1 MSIDPTSGPIPAAR
15 HENSGSSENRRS
27 ESQGSATGSK
37 DGQFS
42 SFWDRA
48 VTGAQKLFSKA
59 SLFDNERNEDSV
71 SQNGDSEFGEAALNR
86 GDIASFKVVPGF
98 ASSGVHWIS
107 SAFATT
113 RDASGLEKVGSDSA
127 TVESSD
133 LSEEDSDGDIG
144 ESYQTHS
151 SNAPENPLRK
161 GEKSADSQEARS
173 SIVDSDKLSGHKNDL
188 LVIESQIV
196 RDLIDKVGINS
207 AKQGVEMSSKLQ
219 SPNLPDMPGQ
229 ASAEAESSIAAVR
242 EGSEWPLKPID
253 SMEGKQGLNTG
264 TKVSSLSQA
273 NDGQKAVAESI
284 QSQSTEEGVAQA
296 KKKGVSDSLG
306 FDLVKVKKSL
316 STALEASQSGKN
328 SVSGQAPQMTAS
340 ALSHANS
347 QASPTD
353 QAGAKAL
360 ESENVGSRGSEEK
373 GAKQENRNAAASHNR
388 GEGPKV
394 GIQSGISGETVAGER
409 NFQKSNTEAIE
420 ANFNRVSRGID
431 HSSRQAAAGSQQVGN
446 KNASKKLGGIVSPD
460 FRSGIS
466 RSADGGI
473 DPRIG
478 DKVDGEGARSSEFSV
493 KAARAKGE
501 NFQGLN
507 LTESLSGPKT
517 KVSIFLKPQQSG
529 YASKTTSET
538 KLVYEALAKSVDR
551 LVSSKSDSVSVK
563 INFDGGG
570 MLKLRVSVE
579 SGRVNSMMQTDLS
592 GLENMIKASWA
603 ELSNELN
610 QKGIKLNAPQ
620 FSNSDSQGSRDSAS
634 FDSPNK
640 EANAEGG
647 GARDS
652 RKNGS
657 GDSLPSGSRQSS
669 FTENR
674 SEFSQESLE
683 ADQDGFAED
692 QELKTYA

>member
-71 SQNGDSEFGEAALNR
+71 SRNGDSESGEAALNR
-86 GDIASFKVVPGF
+86 GDITSFKVVPGF
-98 ASSGVHWIS
+98 ASSGVHRFP
-107 SAFATT
+107 SAFATSG
-113 RDASGLEKVGSDSA
+113 DASGLAKGSSDSA
-127 TVESSD
+127 KVESSD
-133 LSEEDSDGDIG
+133 LSEEDSDGDIA
-144 ESYQTHS
+144 ESSQTHS
-151 SNAPENPLRK
+151 SNASENPLRK

-173 SIVDSDKLSGHKNDL
+173 SIVDGDKRFGLKNDL
-188 LVIESQIV
+188 LVVDSQTV
-196 RDLIDKVGINS
+196 KELVDKVGINS
-207 AKQGVEMSSKLQ
+207 AKQGAEMSSKLQ
-219 SPNLPDMPGQ
+219 SPNLPNLPGQ

-242 EGSEWPLKPID
+242 EGSEWQIKPID
-253 SMEGKQGLNTG
+253 GIKAKQGLNAG
-264 TKVSSLSQA
+264 TKVSSSSQT
-273 NDGQKAVAESI
+273 NDGQKAFAESI

-296 KKKGVSDSLG
+296 KKKGGSDSLG

-316 STALEASQSGKN
+316 STASEASQSGKS
-328 SVSGQAPQMTAS
+328 SVSGQASQTTAS
-340 ALSHANS
+340 VLSHANS
-347 QASPTD
+347 QASSTD

-373 GAKQENRNAAASHNR
+373 GAKQENRNAAVSHNR

-394 GIQSGISGETVAGER
+394 GSQSGVSGETVGGER

-420 ANFNRVSRGID
+420 AHFNRVSRGID
-431 HSSRQAAAGSQQVGN
+431 LSSRQAATGSQQVGN
-446 KNASKKLGGIVSPD
+446 QNASKKVGGIVRPD
-460 FRSGIS
+460 FRSEIS
-466 RSADGGI
+466 RSANGGI
-473 DPRIG
+473 NPRIG

-517 KVSIFLKPQQSG
+517 KVSSFLKPQQSG

-551 LVSSKSDSVSVK
+551 LVSSKSDSISVK

-579 SGRVNSMMQTDLS
+579 SGRVNSIMQTDLS

-620 FSNSDSQGSRDSAS
+620 FSNGDSQGSRDSAS

-652 RKNGS
+652 RRNGS

-669 FTENR
+669 FTENQ
-674 SEFSQESLE
+674 SEVSQESRE
-683 ADQDGFAED
+683 AGQDGFAED